1 LGLKAI
7 IVLLQTK
14 AFVLP
19 SSVLYSVREEER
31 KPALPLDSP
40 RLVYKTLKFKIQTH
54 SSKKKESRYDA

>member
-1 LGLKAI
+1 M
-7 IVLLQTK
+7 VLLQTK

-40 RLVYKTLKFKIQTH
+40 RLVYKTLKFKIQTR